1 MNSNILID
9 VKKIPQLLQQ
19 NYQFID
25 IRSKLDFNKEHLT
38 KFINIPNDEFIK
50 MYTSLDKTIP
60 IILLCYTG
68 AKSYELARSLNQ
80 QGYQCYSISG
90 GFYAIITPTNNSYY

>member
-1 MNSNILID
+1 MNSNILIE

-25 IRSKLDFNKEHLT
+25 IRSKSDFQKEHVT
-38 KFINIPNDEFIK
+38 KFINMPEEDFLQT
-50 MYTSLDKTIP
+50 YPTLDKAKP

-68 AKSYELARSLNQ
+68 AKSYQLARTLNQ
-80 QGYQCYSISG
+80 QGYRCYSISG
-90 GFYAIITPTNNSYY
+90 GFYTIITPINSKYY